1 MKVKTILM
9 SMLAVAALAS
19 CDKDEAGNALTG
31 STSSLEFKIA
41 VPATMAIQD
50 PGTAAAPTLTTVKV
64 EMLNG
69 TTVVETRDLTAAQI
83 TVAQAATGVV
93 LEQIP
98 DAATSVKVTA
108 NGLATPSTAIAD
120 YQTTLA
126 AVPFSGT
133 ANITYAAGDVNTD
146 GHKLKKAAVTI
157 KAEVARI
164 EIVGGINVDKT
175 TNGYYAVDVEK
186 IYINNYLATS
196 NATAPYIVANNA
208 AGDWVTPNNFATD
221 MMTNTITEPTTG
233 SFYATDHNIGVLT
246 GKADAY
252 QIFPAKDV
260 TATPTVTT
268 AAAALPHVVLKVK
281 VYETAEAYTAGTPMA
296 DREWITIKTF
306 KNGTDLITEF
316 AAGNIYKLDLND
328 LTNSFKPG
336 VTPPVD
342 PDPEDEKAD
351 LELKVTVTPWVL
363 VNMTPNI

>member
-1 MKVKTILM
+1 MKIKTILM

-19 CDKDEAGNALTG
+19 CNKDEAGNAPTG

-50 PGTAAAPTLTTVKV
+50 PGTATAPTLTSVKV
-64 EMLNG
+64 EMLNA
-69 TTVVETRDLTAAQI
+69 TTVVETRDLTAVQI
-83 TVAQAATGVV
+83 TAAQAATGVV

-98 DAATSVKVTA
+98 EAATSVKVTA
-108 NGLATPSTAIAD
+108 NGLATPSMAIAD

-133 ANITYAAGDVNTD
+133 ANITYTAGDVNSD

-164 EIVGGINVDKT
+164 EISGGINVDKT
-175 TNGYYAVDVEK
+175 TNGYYAVDVEE
-186 IYINNYLATS
+186 IYINNYLQTSTAT
-196 NATAPYIVANNA
+196 TPYLVSGS
-208 AGDWVTPNNFATD
+208 AGGFATPNALATD
-221 MMTNTITEPTTG
+221 KMMNTITEPTTG

-252 QIFPAKDV
+252 QIFPAKDA

-281 VYETAEAYTAGTPMA
+281 VYETVDAYTAGTPMA
-296 DREWITIKTF
+296 GREWITIKTF
-306 KNGTDLITEF
+306 KKGSELLTEF
-316 AAGNIYKLDLND
+316 AAGNIYKLNLND

-336 VTPPVD
+336 DTPPVD

-351 LELKVTVTPWVL
+351 LELKVEVTPWVL